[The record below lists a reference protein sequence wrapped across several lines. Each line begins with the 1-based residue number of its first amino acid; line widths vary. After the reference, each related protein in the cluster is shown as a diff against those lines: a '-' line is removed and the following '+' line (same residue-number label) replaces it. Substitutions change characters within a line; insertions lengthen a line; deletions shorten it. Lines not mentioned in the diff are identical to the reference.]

1 MKRQFT
7 VSCLFAVVF
16 LLSACGV
23 EFEGS
28 RLGNDSQLVM
38 SYSVLNKAESQNL
51 NANSVDVI
59 NAHIIVDGGSLS
71 VKIQKDGEAPIYE
84 NNNISESV
92 DFDVDIEE
100 SGVYTVVVIGKS
112 AKGSVDF
119 EVVEK
124 EEENA

>member
-1 MKRQFT
+1 MKRLFII
-7 VSCLFAVVF
+7 SCLFTIAF

-51 NANSVDVI
+51 NANSGEVI
-59 NAHIIVDGGSLS
+59 NANIIVDRGSLS
-71 VKIQKDGEAPIYE
+71 VKIQKDGEVPIYE

-92 DFDVDIEE
+92 DFDVNIEE
-100 SGVYTVVVIGKS
+100 SGVYTVVVIGKM